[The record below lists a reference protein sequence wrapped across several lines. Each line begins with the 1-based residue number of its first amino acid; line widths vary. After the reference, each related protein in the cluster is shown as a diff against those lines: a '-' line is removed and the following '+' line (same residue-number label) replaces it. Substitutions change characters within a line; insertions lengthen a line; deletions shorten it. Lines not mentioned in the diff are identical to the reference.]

1 MTTVEEKRELVA
13 KLRAVIED
21 ELARATRAAKDAA
34 EGATHA
40 DNKPEGDKDMRSTE
54 ASYIARGQATRVAD
68 MADALARLDAMPVK
82 SFAPGARIEA
92 SALVDL
98 ENHDGKVTR
107 YLVVPAAGGRT
118 VDDVQTLATTSPLG
132 RALLGLAEGDD
143 VEVKT
148 PSGVREH
155 SIARV
160 R

>member
-1 MTTVEEKRELVA
+1 MTLEEKRELVA

-34 EGATHA
+34 EGATHV

-54 ASYIARGQATRVAD
+54 ASYIARGQASRVAD
-68 MADALARLDAMPVK
+68 MADVLARLDTMPVK
-82 SFAPGARIEA
+82 VFAAGARIEA
-92 SALVDL
+92 CAVVDL
-98 ENHDGKVTR
+98 EHDDGKTTT
-107 YLVVPAAGGRT
+107 YLIVPAAGGRT
-118 VDDVQTLATTSPLG
+118 VEGIQTLATTSPLG
-132 RALLGLAEGDD
+132 RALLGLVEGDD

-148 PSGVREH
+148 PSGMREH